1 MTSFTHLSDVGLI
14 VSSLASRVTPAS
26 ISPVL
31 AEVLVDIPGD
41 ARPLFLLVAGLGGVI
56 AILGIAVAL
65 VGLKLK
71 EAAGAAG
78 EARLPGGVT
87 IEVRQISQ
95 GVVIAI
101 VGAVILISSLY
112 LYRETRTITT
122 VETRT
127 QNPDGT
133 ETLVVETAD

>member
-1 MTSFTHLSDVGLI
+1 MTSLTHLSDVGLI
-14 VSSLASRVTPAS
+14 VSSLVSRAIPAS

-41 ARPLFLLVAGLGGVI
+41 ARPLFLLVAALGGVI
-56 AILGIAVAL
+56 AILGIAVAV
-65 VGLKLK
+65 VGLRLK
-71 EAAGAAG
+71 EAPGAGGQAQ
-78 EARLPGGVT
+78 LPGGVA
-87 IEVRQISQ
+87 IQVSQISQ

-122 VETRT
+122 IETRT

>member
-1 MTSFTHLSDVGLI
+1 MTPFTYLSDIAFVG
-14 VSSLASRVTPAS
+14 SSLAWPETPVS
-26 ISPVL
+26 ITPVL

-41 ARPLFLLVAGLGGVI
+41 ARPLFLMVAGLGGLI
-56 AILGIAVAL
+56 AVLGIAVAVL
-65 VGLKLK
+65 GLRLK
-71 EAAGAAG
+71 EAAGATVEG
-78 EARLPGGVT
+78 QLPGGVA
-87 IEVRQISQ
+87 IQLRQISQ

-122 VETRT
+122 IETRT
-127 QNPDGT
+127 ENPDGT